1 MGFITNIIILVIV
14 LVIAL
19 SIVQVIFNP
28 LSMSNLETALTN
40 IGANVKSIAAPT
52 AQNRA
57 VSNCTAQV
65 SSAMTVLSDKWFPD
79 AQLSIVNTSIFSVN
93 NTGQRVAVLISEP
106 TSAVVYSKT
115 NVTGGCNLNE
125 NTNPWKLTCAASD
138 PSQLTYEYVLLVYN
152 STNVLGNTQ
161 QVLDKTFNAS
171 SFSYNTTLP
180 VNGAYSYALY
190 SYAYKNI
197 SSEQSSNRMA
207 IVKNN
212 LTIVINQWINY
223 WAFETG
229 EQGGINCYQNET
241 RAGSYVCKDLEEIAQ
256 SNDTIAVGEV
266 VRIAGN
272 NNGQS
277 YSIVLPV
284 LCNAEGTLLPNSKG
298 LLVSGSSNGDYL
310 DQ

>member
-19 SIVQVIFNP
+19 SIVQVIFNSS
-28 LSMSNLETALTN
+28 SMSNLETALTN

-52 AQNRA
+52 TQNRA

-65 SSAMTVLSDKWFPD
+65 SSAMAVLSDKWFPD

-93 NTGQRVAVLISEP
+93 NTGQKVAILISEP
-106 TSAVVYSKT
+106 TSAVIY
-115 NVTGGCNLNE
+115 NGGI
-125 NTNPWKLTCAASD
+125 TVIKD
-138 PSQLTYEYVLLVYN
+138 
-152 STNVLGNTQ
+152 
-161 QVLDKTFNAS
+161 
-171 SFSYNTTLP
+171 
-180 VNGAYSYALY
+180 
-190 SYAYKNI
+190 
-197 SSEQSSNRMA
+197 
-207 IVKNN
+207 N
-212 LTIVINQWINY
+212 LTIIINRWINY
-223 WAFETG
+223 WALETG

-256 SNDTIAVGEV
+256 SNDTIAVGEA

-272 NNGQS
+272 NNGQG

-284 LCNAEGTLLPNSKG
+284 LCNAEGTLLPNSKR